1 MNAVNCS
8 WQKYIC
14 LYHYCKKYLK
24 IPSYDPKL
32 RVGLDSSSLIYRFHG
47 NFDKIYE
54 FLEPILQNKLLFVLD
69 GKAPEYKKEEINIR
83 KQAKEVS
90 NDIRQWAEKKGF
102 DVVKQTVSNDGRSGY
117 FYFRLGR
124 DPEKESQRIQG
135 YFSSKLELKA
145 FKFKVRGEQ
154 EQPAPETPQPTQ
166 PIPTKKPLR
175 KI

>member
-1 MNAVNCS
+1 MMNILRNLYRDFFGLNEVKYSVKKGDSAALTQA
-8 WQKYIC
+8 QKAAEG
-14 LYHYCKKYLK
+14 
-24 IPSYDPKL
+24 DPNAEIK
-32 RVGLDSSSLIYRFHG
+32 F
-47 NFDKIYE
+47 E
-54 FLEPILQNKLLFVLD
+54 ELEPMVDEARLLN
-69 GKAPEYKKEEINIR
+69 NITDYR
-83 KQAKEVS
+83 GGVVYAIHDPAQAKEVS

-154 EQPAPETPQPTQ
+154 EQPAPETLQPTQ